1 MWAKEAEEK
10 SKEVDAIADSA
21 AKLIEEAS
29 RELGMAREASKC
41 AKTKADEVNA
51 ILSAM
56 NWQGDEW
63 VVNKDDVP
71 VDEASFRYSDYVSY
85 AKDKILA
92 TLSGLGLYQ
101 NIN

>member
-1 MWAKEAEEK
+1 
-10 SKEVDAIADSA
+10 
-21 AKLIEEAS
+21 
-29 RELGMAREASKC
+29 MAREASKC

-85 AKDKILA
+85 ATDKNPGYPIRA
-92 TLSGLGLYQ
+92 WTLSEHQLRCFRTRYYIAEELKPSEVTKKIY
-101 NIN
+101 

>member
-1 MWAKEAEEK
+1 
-10 SKEVDAIADSA
+10 
-21 AKLIEEAS
+21 
-29 RELGMAREASKC
+29 
-41 AKTKADEVNA
+41 
-51 ILSAM
+51 M

-63 VVNKDDVP
+63 TINKDDVP

-101 NIN
+101 NINWDVLGLDTTLLKT